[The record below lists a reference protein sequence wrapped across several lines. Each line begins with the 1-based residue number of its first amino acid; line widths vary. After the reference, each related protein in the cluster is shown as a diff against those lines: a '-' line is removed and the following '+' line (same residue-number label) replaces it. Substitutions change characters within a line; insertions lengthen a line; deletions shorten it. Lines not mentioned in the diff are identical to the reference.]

1 MRASP
6 TAPAA
11 RSPVTPVTP
20 ANAGAPRP
28 PGPRVPT
35 RRYALLIPVFGL
47 LLVVGA
53 SAVLWYL
60 YDEIR
65 QQNRQVAIDDAGNF
79 ARSVIQFRNYYSAE
93 IVPRVKAA
101 GIPLTH
107 AYRDTPGTLPLPAT
121 FTLDFGNFLSESDGF
136 AVSLY
141 SAYPFPWRAGER
153 RLDAFQRDAL
163 AALQADPGQA
173 FHRVDSI
180 GGVPVLRYAIA
191 DRMVHSC
198 VSCHN
203 SYPRSPKTD
212 WQVGDVRGVLEVR
225 RPMAQREA
233 GLDAGMRNAAMMSI
247 GVIGSAMMLVW
258 LAMRSLNAA
267 TRRSRL
273 LAGETAAAN
282 EQLQAEIS
290 RREGVE
296 ETLRFNEGKLR
307 GIFDGILEGVIVID
321 REGRIIE
328 ANRVVTE
335 MFGWPMHELIGANVS
350 MLMPAAHASAHDGYI
365 RNFLATGERRVI
377 GRMRHVDARRCDG
390 TLFPIRLA
398 VSEVRLGDAV
408 YFTGVVADVSAQVAR
423 ERELRAA
430 RDAAL
435 DSARLKS
442 EFLANMSH
450 EIRTP
455 MNGVIGMTELVL
467 DTELDADQ
475 REMLQT
481 VRQSADALLRIIND
495 ILDFSKIEAGKM
507 TLSAT
512 DFDPVETIESTI
524 DLLTDRA
531 DTKGLA
537 LAYRIEGAVP
547 RWVHADEG
555 RLRQVLTN
563 LLGNAVKF
571 TERGRVQV
579 SLSAVP
585 GSEDVRVTVSDTG
598 VGMAPEKLRY
608 LFQPFSQLDGSTTR
622 RFGGTGLGLAI
633 SRQLVELMGG
643 QITVSTVA
651 GEGSTFA
658 FTIRVGS
665 PRGPRPAPDPV
676 ERLRGARVV
685 IAGESPLLAE
695 QLAGW
700 GIDVVEASD
709 CDALRARLDDR
720 PTSLVLVD
728 GCVEAAAAPD
738 ADVRRDAAL
747 DARLESLVRT
757 ARLTPVAVLHRRRVR
772 LVLPPSMPQVLRLV
786 KPLRARTLADALA
799 SAAATVPIDAVS
811 RTVRTVR
818 TSAADTRTGIAPGA
832 AVAPAASD
840 DARRRG
846 ADQPEGRLENAAA
859 TRDAADRA
867 PSPTMNAADPP
878 FAGRR
883 VLVVED
889 NPVNQAVMQRLL
901 GKLGIAV
908 ELADNG
914 ELALVAMARGGWDL
928 VLMDCQMPVLDG
940 FEATRRW
947 RARETPGQAR
957 QTIIALTANAMA
969 GDRERCLEA
978 GMDDYLSKPVGR
990 DALAGKLAAWLVT
1003 A

>member
-1 MRASP
+1 MPESR
-6 TAPAA
+6 TTPAE
-11 RSPVTPVTP
+11 RSPVLSP
-20 ANAGAPRP
+20 NAGAPLPHP
-28 PGPRVPT
+28 PAPRVPT

-53 SAVLWYL
+53 TAVLWYL

-141 SAYPFPWRAGER
+141 SAHPFPWRAGER

-233 GLDAGMRNAAMMSI
+233 GLDAGMRNAAIMSI

-335 MFGWPMHELIGANVS
+335 MFGWPMNKLIGANVS
-350 MLMPAAHASAHDGYI
+350 MLMPATHASAHDGYI

-423 ERELRAA
+423 ERELRTA

-531 DTKGLA
+531 DAKGLA

-571 TERGRVQV
+571 TEHGRVQV

-585 GSEDVRVTVSDTG
+585 GSEDIRVTVSDTG

-651 GEGSTFA
+651 GEGSSFA

-685 IAGESPLLAE
+685 IAGESPLLGE

-700 GIDVVEASD
+700 GIDVVEAPD
-709 CDALRARLDDR
+709 CDALRARLDER

-728 GCVEAAAAPD
+728 GCVEAATAPD

-747 DARLESLVRT
+747 DERLESLVRT
-757 ARLTPVAVLHRRRVR
+757 ARATPVAVLHRRRVR

-799 SAAATVPIDAVS
+799 SAAATVPIAADS
-811 RTVRTVR
+811 RTVRP
-818 TSAADTRTGIAPGA
+818 SAADTRTGIAPDAGIT
-832 AVAPAASD
+832 PATSE
-840 DARRRG
+840 DARHRR
-846 ADQPEGRLENAAA
+846 ADPPEGNRAKAAA
-859 TRDAADRA
+859 TRDAADHG
-867 PSPTMNAADPP
+867 PSPATPAADSP